1 MARLTVWNPWGLIPR
16 DWADDEMILDSPSSL
31 PQINVYE
38 SKDDVVVEVKAP
50 GFDKESLSIDFEG
63 SRLTISGSD
72 RHVEETDEKDKK
84 YYYKEIRT
92 MSFTRSI
99 DLPVSVKHAEAKAVY
114 KEGILKISIPKS
126 EEAKPQKIEIE
137 VGE

>member
-1 MARLTVWNPWGLIPR
+1 
-16 DWADDEMILDSPSSL
+16 
-31 PQINVYE
+31 
-38 SKDDVVVEVKAP
+38 
-50 GFDKESLSIDFEG
+50 
-63 SRLTISGSD
+63 
-72 RHVEETDEKDKK
+72 
-84 YYYKEIRT
+84 